1 LNIIHGTDFIFDNS
15 LIFGV
20 KMNDPV
26 ANTNYE
32 AELELLKMEQAE
44 LAEKIEAC
52 KRAGRDAALE
62 KVKALCKAYEI
73 STFDLRGSLKKPTV
87 QVAKKVYQKRKQKET
102 QEEHN

>member
-1 LNIIHGTDFIFDNS
+1 
-15 LIFGV
+15 
-20 KMNDPV
+20 MNDHE

-32 AELELLKMEQAE
+32 AELELLIMEQAE

-52 KRAGRDAALE
+52 KRAGREAALE

-73 STFDLRGSLKKPTV
+73 SKFDLRGSLKKPTV
-87 QVAKKVYQKRKQKET
+87 QVAKKVYQKRKPKLD

>member
-1 LNIIHGTDFIFDNS
+1 
-15 LIFGV
+15 
-20 KMNDPV
+20 MNDHV

-62 KVKALCKAYEI
+62 KVKVLCKAYEI
-73 STFDLRGSLKKPTV
+73 SAFDLRGSLKKPTV
-87 QVAKKVYQKRKQKET
+87 QVPKKVYQKRKQKET

>member
-1 LNIIHGTDFIFDNS
+1 
-15 LIFGV
+15 
-20 KMNDPV
+20 MNDPIV
-26 ANTNYE
+26 NANYE

-73 STFDLRGSLKKPTV
+73 SAFDLRGSLKKPTV
-87 QVAKKVYQKRKQKET
+87 QVAKKVYQKRKSKIE

>member
-1 LNIIHGTDFIFDNS
+1 
-15 LIFGV
+15 
-20 KMNDPV
+20 MNDHV
-26 ANTNYE
+26 ANANYE
-32 AELELLKMEQAE
+32 AELELLKLEQAE

-73 STFDLRGSLKKPTV
+73 SAFDLRGSLKKPTV
-87 QVAKKVYQKRKQKET
+87 QVAKKVYQKRKSKTE

>member
-1 LNIIHGTDFIFDNS
+1 
-15 LIFGV
+15 
-20 KMNDPV
+20 MNEHV
-26 ANTNYE
+26 ATANYE
-32 AELELLKMEQAE
+32 SDLALLKMEQAE

-73 STFDLRGSLKKPTV
+73 SAFDLRGSLKKPTV
-87 QVAKKVYQKRKQKET
+87 QVAKKVYQKRKLKLS